1 MRWTVRAFA
10 GIESRVFDGLKVPRD
25 SVMHVGGTGGSGLT
39 IADRPTDRL
48 LLRINGSLTLTLGVA
63 RAAC

>member
-1 MRWTVRAFA
+1 
-10 GIESRVFDGLKVPRD
+10 
-25 SVMHVGGTGGSGLT
+25 MHVGGTGGSGLT